1 MSSLS
6 AFLQSKQAS
15 ISSGIIL
22 ATFWVFFAYAHLTGF
37 QKTQNWVLLLF
48 ALAETL
54 AAGFYVFRSTPKTV
68 SVDPVDWLVGILGT
82 LTALFFR
89 PTSWGILP
97 VASIAIVAGIC
108 IQILGFISLNR
119 SFAIVAAKR
128 EIKTAWMYR
137 IVRHPIYASYCLTF
151 TGYLLV
157 NTSLAN
163 LLIYL
168 ATMLLLCLRIF
179 REERHLAHDAGY
191 REYMRKVRYRLL
203 PFIF

>member
-6 AFLQSKQAS
+6 EFLQSKRANVY
-15 ISSGIIL
+15 SGIIL
-22 ATFWVFFAYAHLTGF
+22 ATIWGVFAYAHLTGF
-37 QKTQNWVLLLF
+37 QKTQNWSLLLF
-48 ALAETL
+48 CFSETL
-54 AAGFYVFRSTPKTV
+54 TAGFYIFRSDPKTV
-68 SVDPVDWLVGILGT
+68 SVDPFDWLVAIGGT
-82 LTALFFR
+82 FAPLFFR

-97 VASIAIVAGIC
+97 VASIAIMAGTC
-108 IQILGFISLNR
+108 IQILGLISLNR

-128 EIKTAWMYR
+128 EIKSAWMYR

-151 TGYLLV
+151 TGYLLA

-168 ATMLLLCLRIF
+168 ASIVFLCIRIF
-179 REERHLAHDAGY
+179 REEKHLALDALY
-191 REYMRKVRYRLL
+191 RTYMRTVRYRLI